1 MTDDSENQ
9 SSDDFELPPSLRDK
23 LNAAHEAPTVP
34 CELSARLLA
43 SAKASYVIR
52 GRRRRIMRWSALIG
66 LAAAIIILSILFL
79 LPNHSSN
86 QHLAQIGDVNHDG
99 RVDILDAYVVA
110 KAISTGGNLDPA
122 WDVNHDGVVDQK
134 DVDWIAAAAV
144 NVTGNPTGASPQ

>member
-1 MTDDSENQ
+1 MTDDSENR
-9 SSDDFELPPSLRDK
+9 SSDDFELPPSLRGK
-23 LNAAHEAPTVP
+23 LNEAHGTPRVP
-34 CELSARLLA
+34 PDLSSQLLA
-43 SAKASYVIR
+43 SAKASYAIR
-52 GRRRRIMRWSALIG
+52 LRRRRIVRWSTLVG
-66 LAAAIIILSILFL
+66 SAAAIIVLSL
-79 LPNHSSN
+79 LLLIPNHSSN

-110 KAISTGGNLDPA
+110 KAISTGGKLDQA

>member
-1 MTDDSENQ
+1 MTNDSENQ
-9 SSDDFELPPSLRDK
+9 SSDDIELPPLLRDK
-23 LNAAHEAPTVP
+23 LKAAHQAPQVTA
-34 CELSARLLA
+34 ELSAQLLA
-43 SAKASYVIR
+43 SAKASYAIR
-52 GRRRRIMRWSALIG
+52 LRRRRFLRWSVLIG
-66 LAAAIIILSILFL
+66 SAAAIILMSMLLL

-86 QHLAQIGDVNHDG
+86 HHLAQAGDVNHDG

-110 KAISTGGNLDPA
+110 KAISTGGKLEPS

>member
-1 MTDDSENQ
+1 MTDNPENQ
-9 SSDDFELPPSLRDK
+9 SGDDFELPPSLREK
-23 LNAAHEAPTVP
+23 LKAAHEAPPVP
-34 CELSARLLA
+34 VDLSARLLA
-43 SAKASYVIR
+43 SAKASYAIR
-52 GRRRRIMRWSALIG
+52 LRRRRIVRWSTLIG
-66 LAAAIIILSILFL
+66 SAAAIIVLSLLLL

-110 KAISTGGNLDPA
+110 KAISGGGKLDPA

-144 NVTGNPTGASPQ
+144 NVTGNANGASPQ

>member
-1 MTDDSENQ
+1 MIDDSEKRR
-9 SSDDFELPPSLRDK
+9 SDDFELPPSLRDK
-23 LNAAHEAPTVP
+23 IKAAHEVP
-34 CELSARLLA
+34 PVPPDLSARLLA
-43 SAKASYVIR
+43 SAKASYALR
-52 GRRRRIMRWSALIG
+52 LRRRRIVRWSALIG
-66 LAAAIIILSILFL
+66 SAAAIIVLSL
-79 LPNHSSN
+79 LLLIPNHSST

-110 KAISTGGNLDPA
+110 KAISTGSKLDQA

>member
-9 SSDDFELPPSLRDK
+9 SSEKFELPSSLRDK
-23 LNAAHEAPTVP
+23 LKAAHEVP
-34 CELSARLLA
+34 PVPPELSARLLA
-43 SAKASYVIR
+43 SAKASYTIR
-52 GRRRRIMRWSALIG
+52 VRRRRIVGWSAVIG
-66 LAAAIIILSILFL
+66 SAAAIILLSLLLL

-110 KAISTGGNLDPA
+110 KAISTGSKLDPA

-144 NVTGNPTGASPQ
+144 NVTGNLNGASPQ